1 MSNENHWINTHAH
14 RDTHLLP
21 HRDAFIERTKNSLKC
36 SLEGCKVICT
46 EGEKKQ
52 TGSGNTLVL
61 MMFIYDLKRH
71 LINHQMWY

>member
-21 HRDAFIERTKNSLKC
+21 HRDAFTERTKNSLKC

-46 EGEKKQ
+46 EGGKKANRQWKHIGAYDVHLRPEKA
-52 TGSGNTLVL
+52 S
-61 MMFIYDLKRH
+61 H
-71 LINHQMWY
+71 